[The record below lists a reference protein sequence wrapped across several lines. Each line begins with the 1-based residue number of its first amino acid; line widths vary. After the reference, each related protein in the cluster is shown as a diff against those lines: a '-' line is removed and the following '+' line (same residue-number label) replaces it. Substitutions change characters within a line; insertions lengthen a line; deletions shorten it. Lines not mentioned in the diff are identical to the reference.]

1 MSRLTLFTS
10 ALAAACLFCVYTR
23 LASTWMVLTGGALL
37 LAGFLMGVC
46 RSRWGWR
53 RTLRWL
59 FLGLGVGFCWFA
71 GYAALVRGPLQPL
84 EYETIRLEGRVTDWP
99 RQTDYGVS
107 VEVRGGPG
115 GGPRT
120 RLILY
125 LDGSFA
131 SLQPGDGLACVAYCK
146 PSTVLRGKYSP
157 QYLAKGIQLLATAQ
171 GKVTVIPSE
180 KPALRDLP
188 ALAAGKVRE
197 KINAL
202 YPPETAAFLCALL
215 TGDQSDLDDE
225 IQHAFSRTGLSHVVS
240 VSGLHVSFLAG
251 FLALFFRRGS
261 KVSVCVQIA
270 TIFFF
275 AAMAGSA
282 PGSIRAAI
290 LWSAGLLAPLLGREK
305 DLYTTLAAALL
316 AMLLWNPWAAANAGL
331 QFSFAATL
339 GIYRFGLPLHQT
351 WRKRLPKGPLRRP
364 ADALV
369 GILAIGLGAMLVTVP
384 LSALY
389 FGQTSLIAPLSNL
402 LTQWAVTLAFLGGIC
417 SVLAAAIWFPL
428 GAGLA
433 ALVKGPAGFFIGC
446 ARLLSRL
453 PFAGLSMESVYYV
466 WWVVFAYGMVLMTL
480 LWRGKPRP
488 VLPACACVTTL
499 CLSMVLTS
507 LTAQVGDLRVSV
519 LDVGQGQS
527 VALCSGDYTALID
540 CGGTKNPGAAAAS
553 YFHSLGKDR
562 VDLLMLTHF
571 HDDHANGVAELLS
584 RLEVTALAIPDV
596 EPDNPLR
603 LEIEQRAADA
613 GTEVWYVEAL
623 CRIPFGDSELTL
635 YPPPSVE
642 KAGNESCMAV
652 MASSGEWD
660 ALVTGDMDQSG
671 EIALLNDWPVPD
683 IELLVAGHH
692 GSRYSTGAPFLRRVK
707 PEWAVL
713 SVGYNHYGH
722 PAQETLDR
730 LRQAGAAVY
739 RTDQMGNVTIRA
751 GS

>member
-1 MSRLTLFTS
+1 MSRLTLLTC
-10 ALAAACLFCVYTR
+10 ALTAACLTCVYARFDVKWGIT
-23 LASTWMVLTGGALL
+23 LGGVFL
-37 LAGFLMGVC
+37 LAGLVMGI
-46 RSRWGWR
+46 RRKRWGWR
-53 RTLRWL
+53 RTLGWL
-59 FLGLGVGFCWFA
+59 CLGLGVGFCWFA
-71 GYAALVRGPLQPL
+71 AYDVLVRAPVRCL

-107 VEVRGGPG
+107 VEVRGGPAEQ
-115 GGPRT
+115 PRN

-125 LDGSFA
+125 LDKNYET
-131 SLQPGDGLACVAYCK
+131 LRPGDTLSCVAYCK

-157 QYLAKGIQLLATAQ
+157 RSPAAGIQLLATAQ
-171 GKVTVIPSE
+171 GNVTVHAAE

-197 KINAL
+197 KLDAL
-202 YPPETAAFLCALL
+202 YPTETAAFLRALL
-215 TGDQSDLDDE
+215 TGDKSGLDDE
-225 IQHAFSRTGLSHVVS
+225 MQNAFSRTGLSHVVS

-251 FLALFFRRGS
+251 FLALIFKRRS
-261 KVSVCVQIA
+261 KVSVGAQIA
-270 TIFFF
+270 VIFFF

-305 DLYTTLAAALL
+305 DLITTLSAALL
-316 AMLLWNPWAAANAGL
+316 GMLLWNPWAAANAGL

-339 GIYRFGLPLHQT
+339 GIYCFGLPLHQK
-351 WRKRLPKGPLRRP
+351 WKQRLPDGPLRRP
-364 ADALV
+364 ADVLV
-369 GILAIGLGAMLVTVP
+369 GTMAISLGAMLVTVP

-402 LTQWAVTLAFLGGIC
+402 LTQWAVSVAFLGGIL
-417 SVLAAAIWFPL
+417 SVLSAAIWFPL

-433 ALVKGPAGFFIGC
+433 VLVKLPSGFFLET
-446 ARLLSRL
+446 ARVLSRL
-453 PFAGLSMESVYYV
+453 PFAGLSMTSVYYI
-466 WWVVFAYGMVLMTL
+466 WWVAFAYGMALITL
-480 LWRGKPRP
+480 LWPGKRRP
-488 VLPACACVTTL
+488 VLPICACVSTL

-507 LTAQVGDLRVSV
+507 LTAKVGDLRVSV

-527 VALCSGDYTALID
+527 VALCSEDYTALID
-540 CGGTKNPGAAAAS
+540 CGGTKDPGAAAAS

-571 HDDHANGVAELLS
+571 HDDHANGVPELFR
-584 RLEVTALAIPDV
+584 RLEVTALALPDV

-603 LEIEQRAADA
+603 LEIEELAAAA
-613 GTEVWYVEAL
+613 GTEIWYIETLSHV
-623 CRIPFGDSELTL
+623 PFGESELTL
-635 YPPPSVE
+635 YPPPSADQ
-642 KAGNESCMAV
+642 AGNEACMAV

-660 ALVTGDMDQSG
+660 ALVTGDMDQNG
-671 EIALLNDWPVPD
+671 EINLLNDWPVPD

-692 GSRYSTGAPFLRRVK
+692 GSRSSSGGPFLRRVK

-722 PAQETLDR
+722 PAQETLKR
-730 LRQAGAAVY
+730 LREEGAVLY
-739 RTDQMGNVTIRA
+739 RTDRMGTVTIRA
-751 GS
+751 GT